1 MTYLKKGMW
10 SQGVG
15 HDWGTELNWIKKK
28 GNPVYQDYMYKGVNW
43 YKMFLIMK
51 ANHIFDSIWK
61 YKNYK

>member
-1 MTYLKKGMW
+1 MTEGLNW
-10 SQGVG
+10 
-15 HDWGTELNWIKKK
+15 TELKKK